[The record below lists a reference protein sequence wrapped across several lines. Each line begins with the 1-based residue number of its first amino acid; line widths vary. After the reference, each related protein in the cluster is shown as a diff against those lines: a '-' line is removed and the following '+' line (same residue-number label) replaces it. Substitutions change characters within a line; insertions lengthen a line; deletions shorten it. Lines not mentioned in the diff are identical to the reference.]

1 MYRSEDRRGPRGGA
15 GAQWTRQMAL
25 SEAEYNLMAEEA
37 HKKFSALK
45 LPRKASIHMA
55 NCHRLELEKQGMP
68 PAEIGALRRTGA
80 FYAR

>member
-1 MYRSEDRRGPRGGA
+1 MLNRAGAGGGA

-45 LPRKASIHMA
+45 RPRKASIHMA
-55 NCHRLELEKQGMP
+55 NQHRPKLEKRGCSP
-68 PAEIGALRRTGA
+68 GEIGALRRTGA

>member
-1 MYRSEDRRGPRGGA
+1 MLNRAGAGGGA

-45 LPRKASIHMA
+45 RPRKASVHMA

-68 PAEIGALRRTGA
+68 PGELGALRRTGA